1 MLRLFRDDHL
11 LYISV
16 HGLETFTQRKYNRL
30 PYNAVCRG
38 AASCASSAAVLCSYF
53 LSHSTNIKILTNSRL
68 SVGGKSLNRKSCIL
82 DEKLSN
88 LSQTKGQN
96 NK

>member
-11 LYISV
+11 LYISA

-30 PYNAVCRG
+30 PYNAVCRA
-38 AASCASSAAVLCSYF
+38 AASCASCCAMLLF
-53 LSHSTNIKILTNSRL
+53 LSRSTNIKIVTNSHL
-68 SVGGKSLNRKSCIL
+68 SVGGKSLSRKSCVL
-82 DEKLSN
+82 DEKLSK
-88 LSQTKGQN
+88 LSWTKDPN

>member
-11 LYISV
+11 LYISA
-16 HGLETFTQRKYNRL
+16 HGLETFAQRKYNGL

-38 AASCASSAAVLCSYF
+38 AASCANCCAVLLF
-53 LSHSTNIKILTNSRL
+53 LSHSTNIKIVTNSHL
-68 SVGGKSLNRKSCIL
+68 SVGGKSLNHKSCVL
-82 DEKLSN
+82 GEKLSK
-88 LSQTKGQN
+88 LSWTEGPN